1 MCPLLLTWNH
11 HKGENISCSAKF
23 KLPSSTLR
31 TIILTKKCMIFQR
44 RSRINFFGEY
54 PEKNSTQQEV
64 KEHIHTYKID
74 YGLENIYSVI
84 LTHKTIMDL
93 SPWHEIFFKKS
104 FVAFL
109 NLILPMNGTP
119 TSHLIW
125 KTIMKQFF
133 ISNSRK
139 QSFS

>member
-1 MCPLLLTWNH
+1 
-11 HKGENISCSAKF
+11 
-23 KLPSSTLR
+23 
-31 TIILTKKCMIFQR
+31 MIFQR

-93 SPWHEIFFKKS
+93 SP
-104 FVAFL
+104 
-109 NLILPMNGTP
+109 
-119 TSHLIW
+119 
-125 KTIMKQFF
+125 
-133 ISNSRK
+133 
-139 QSFS
+139 